1 MKKCIAF
8 ILTMSLIILQLPIS
22 YARNNNITVLQS
34 GTEVTLSGQLDITLE
49 KEIISCVVTDDTGK
63 YYYMDFLNSENG
75 VFSFHMRFDSNMPTQ
90 ELTATLSSE
99 YMNHPISYP
108 FLYKG
113 SGELKMLL
121 EMLNSAAS
129 VQKYG
134 EILMTKYNDEMTN
147 MEYLNL
153 DMGKLSGL
161 KEPYDN
167 IYAYLQ
173 NHGPY
178 TADNFSIMESH
189 YLRSVEL
196 ETINQADAAVV
207 KEAIQTK
214 GKELGVVVENSV
226 TEKLV
231 AEHMVSEYSNLI
243 YEKMTAINIAD
254 EMGLKKAYD
263 ACAALT
269 TIEHPRNGRYDT
281 AFVVENCYETL
292 GLSQEMNRFNKLS
305 DAKQIAVFT
314 AITGKSYTT
323 ETFKTAF
330 SELVSEQE
338 SKKENS
344 VSSGIHANT
353 GSRPNIQ
360 TIVPNVEETEPPKE
374 QYPFQ
379 DIEEVPWA
387 IKAIETLKDKG
398 IIAGKAPEIFDPYAS
413 ITREEFVKMIVL
425 AAGME
430 IADGE
435 VAFTDVPPGSWC
447 RQYIKTACDTGLLY
461 GIGENQFGMGL
472 PITRQDIAVIVYR
485 MMNDLGVEM
494 KADKA
499 DFKDADSI
507 AEYAKEAVNFL
518 SANKIINGTP
528 EGNFEPANDATRAE
542 ATVILYR
549 TINFMNGNLSFA
561 RESVS
566 GIEEEVNEKERLLNG
581 LGFLDLKY
589 KGRTDFTRG
598 EFMEIAVT
606 LFGYPLQ
613 KIDKFSDVDVN
624 SPYYEAIGT
633 AVVHGLIADDT
644 KYFYPDGKMTWDE
657 ALRIFVTGMGY
668 APVIESGSES
678 CASIASQLRIMPGAE
693 LTSGIAYDKLVN
705 VVYNLLRADILETA
719 YYGTFDN
726 KYANG
731 GELLEA
737 VHNIYSVKGYIT
749 ETEVS
754 GLYGPSKIGKN
765 EIKIKTAKGEL
776 TATMHNAAEYL
787 GNKVEVY
794 IKYLEDD
801 EKEVVYIRRIDD
813 NTTVIQGEDVDTFD
827 GKCLR
832 YFDNDRA
839 KVINVSDDTAIVYNG
854 VAITSG
860 EEFTDGWYKPENGT
874 IIYIKGETDVGDI
887 LIVTSYECIVFSACT
902 EKDDTITLHDRY
914 GGKSYT
920 CDKEQI
926 IFYDQSG
933 NEIMPSALSE
943 YDVISVCAPKAMND
957 LVKVRAYV
965 SNNGI
970 TGTITSMTLE
980 EKEVVLEAET
990 FRLTNNLASYIND
1003 GKAPT
1008 FRPGQSGK
1016 FYIDYFGKLAAFDTK
1031 TENAGDNIVYLIN
1044 VMVDDSLDECTFIK
1058 VLTADNKIKI
1068 YKTKRKVKID
1078 DKTITYD
1085 EFYNRFAPGGEVEQ
1099 QLLLLNLDEDDA
1111 VASVYT
1117 AQEKGGVGRLV
1128 KTYTPK
1134 NDSETLAYRGM
1145 AYGLGG
1151 KMVIGISATKVFVVP
1166 NQKTLA
1172 EATNDDYVATTRDYF
1187 VDGLNY
1193 RVQSY
1198 TVSEENVLEDAVVV
1212 YVDAGTDNI
1221 KITDGSTLGLVDEV
1235 FRGLNEDEEAVD
1247 VITMMYN
1254 GNLQTFY
1261 VVDGVDVS
1269 DIHSGDAVQIKLN
1282 PDNEIQKI
1290 RKVFDY
1296 ETRTV
1301 LMGNTYGSFL
1311 DGLHLMY
1318 GPCIN
1323 IKDTAIEQESVYSN
1337 GLTDVEKFL
1346 IQGNCYVYDSSLRE
1360 SRVRIGSYTEIQPQ
1374 RLAGNDATII
1384 LSRRNGGTLREY
1396 IIYK

>member
-8 ILTMSLIILQLPIS
+8 ILAIGFVIMQLPVS
-22 YARNNNITVLQS
+22 YAQNDTITVLQS
-34 GTEVTLSGQLDITLE
+34 GTEVTLSGQLDITLK
-49 KEIISCVVTDDTGK
+49 KEIISCTVTDDTGK
-63 YYYMDFLNSENG
+63 YYYIDFLNSENG
-75 VFSFHMRFDSNMPTQ
+75 IFSFHMRFDSNMPTQ

-99 YMNHPISYP
+99 YMNNPITYS

-113 SGELKMLL
+113 SSELGTLL
-121 EMLNSAAS
+121 ETLNSAAS
-129 VQKYG
+129 VQMYG
-134 EILMTKYNDEMTN
+134 EILMTKFNNEITN

-178 TADNFSIMESH
+178 TADNFSIMESY

-196 ETINQADAAVV
+196 ETINQADAAGV
-207 KEAIQTK
+207 KEAILTK
-214 GKELGVVVENSV
+214 GKELGVVTENSV
-226 TEKLV
+226 TEKLI

-254 EMGLKKAYD
+254 EMSLKNAYD
-263 ACAALT
+263 TSAALT

-305 DAKQIAVFT
+305 DAKQIAVLT
-314 AITGKSYTT
+314 AITGKSYTM
-323 ETFKTAF
+323 ETLKTAF
-330 SELVSEQE
+330 SEFISEQE

-344 VSSGIHANT
+344 TSGGIHTNT
-353 GSRPNIQ
+353 GSKPNIQ
-360 TIVPNVEETEPPKE
+360 TIVPNVKETTPSKE
-374 QYPFQ
+374 QYSFQ

-387 IKAIETLKDKG
+387 IEAIEKFKDKG
-398 IIAGKAPEIFDPYAS
+398 IIDGKAPKIFDPHAN

-425 AAGME
+425 VGGME
-430 IADGE
+430 IKDGE
-435 VAFTDVPPGSWC
+435 VIFADVPPDNWC
-447 RQYIKTACDTGLLY
+447 RQYIKTACDMGLLY

-472 PITRQDIAVIVYR
+472 PITRQDISVIVYR
-485 MMNDLGVEM
+485 MIDDLS
-494 KADKA
+494 ADMTANKA
-499 DFKDADSI
+499 DFKDVDSI

-518 SANKIINGTP
+518 SAKKIINGTP
-528 EGNFEPANDATRAE
+528 EGKFEPINYATRAE

-549 TINFMNGNLSFA
+549 TINFMNGNLSFEGGKDGKEA
-561 RESVS
+561 S
-566 GIEEEVNEKERLLNG
+566 EKEQLLNG

-606 LFGYPLQ
+606 LFGYPMQ
-613 KIDKFSDVDVN
+613 KIDKFSDVDAN
-624 SPYYEAIGT
+624 YPYYEAIGT
-633 AVVHGLIADDT
+633 AAVHGLIADDT
-644 KYFYPDGKMTWDE
+644 KYFYPDAKMTWDE

-668 APVIESGSES
+668 APVVESGNGSYVN
-678 CASIASQLRIMPGAE
+678 IASQLRIMPDTE
-693 LTSGIAYDKLVN
+693 LKSGISYDKLVN

-719 YYGTFDN
+719 YYGKLDN
-726 KYANG
+726 KYEHG

-737 VHNIYSVKGYIT
+737 VHNIYSVRGYIT

-787 GNKVEVY
+787 GQKAEVY

-801 EKEVVYIRRIDD
+801 EKEVVYIRCIDD

-827 GKCLR
+827 GKYLR
-832 YFDNDRA
+832 YFDDDRT
-839 KVINVSDDTAIVYNG
+839 KTINLSDDTAIVYNG

-874 IIYIKGETDVGDI
+874 ITYTKGEMGIGDI
-887 LIVTSYECIVFSACT
+887 LIVTSYACIVFSACT